1 MTDGPDEQS
10 HDRYCGARTRSGG
23 RCRRPCGWGTDHAG
37 VPGTTCKLH
46 LGASRNHQMAAER
59 IAAEQAVRQF
69 GLDLDDTPPDEIILR
84 EIQRSSAMCQHLAV
98 LVSQL
103 SEEELAWGVQ
113 GRDIRPSSEPGGQPG
128 VQVQQR
134 ARVHPYVRMLTE
146 ERRTFREL
154 FTAARQAGIE
164 ERRVRLA
171 EKYGY
176 QLSMVFEGAMAR
188 FRQRWQLSA
197 AEMTWAATVLT
208 EQMRAIDSGA

>member
-1 MTDGPDEQS
+1 
-10 HDRYCGARTRSGG
+10 
-23 RCRRPCGWGTDHAG
+23 
-37 VPGTTCKLH
+37 V
-46 LGASRNHQMAAER
+46 AAER
-59 IAAEQAVRQF
+59 VAAEQAVRQF

-113 GRDIRPSSEPGGQPG
+113 GRDIRPSAEPGGQPG

-134 ARVHPYVRMLTE
+134 ARVHPYVRMLTD

-176 QLSMVFEGAMAR
+176 QLSMVFEGAMTR
-188 FRQRWQLSA
+188 FRERWQLSA

-208 EQMRAIDSGA
+208 EQMRAIDSGG